1 MADFSSIKQAV
12 ATLRAQVEQASITP
26 EMLGSI
32 LNDLLVRTA
41 AKVQP
46 RQVDNDLYLDLID
59 SGNTVLGSFKLPSC
73 SGTTAGIVPPGLYT
87 FLQEGAVDGKHAM
100 AQKGQPSGF
109 ATLGSD
115 GKLTSAQLPA
125 ITSAMLPP
133 EMRVHVGAFDGFK
146 ELTPE
151 QGFEQMGLS
160 PMAGAKVYFSKAKGA
175 FYCVKDEAS
184 LTSRK
189 VYLTWAGNSLMDASV
204 AMGTEDS
211 TRGVVPVTGKLYYCR
226 ADKAYYLWNGSYMQ
240 PELAAQEEYKERAL
254 IAEAET
260 AGATWN
266 AETRHFSLN
275 GLTDISIDEMRKILV
290 YGNRSLGWGA
300 FAVGNDTNRRIRTNI
315 APSGIYSTQTDA
327 QYLCTG
333 QRELEV
339 FVLRKNEPADGV
351 FCTEFKSSYM
361 AFQSCSSLRRIVGK
375 IKISRIIDYNG
386 VFDGCLKL
394 EDIQLAGLSGDT
406 YLGNLPALSLES
418 LRYMMQNSAAP
429 DAGITLTV
437 HSDVYAKITDTTN
450 TDWFALLDLA
460 AQKNVNIATTA

>member
-1 MADFSSIKQAV
+1 MSEITQEYIGSLISQIENAEEPESITNGMV
-12 ATLRAQVEQASITP
+12 AQV
-26 EMLGSI
+26 LDW
-32 LNDLLVRTA
+32 LNS
-41 AKVQP
+41 KVIP
-46 RQVDNDLYLDLID
+46 AETIVYLQ
-59 SGNTVLGSFKLPSC
+59 T
-73 SGTTAGIVPPGLYT
+73 
-87 FLQEGAVDGKHAM
+87 GATDGKHAM
-100 AQKGQPSGF
+100 QQKGQPSGF
-109 ATLGSD
+109 ATLDSA

-125 ITSAMLPP
+125 ITSAMLPQVP
-133 EMRVHVGAFDGFK
+133 ASLLPFELRTHVCAFDGF
-146 ELTPE
+146 EDLVPE
-151 QGFEQMGLS
+151 QAFEQMGLS
-160 PMAGAKVYFSKAKGA
+160 PMGAAKVHFSRSKGA
-175 FYCVKDEAS
+175 FYCVKNAGS
-184 LTSRK
+184 LTDRK
-189 VYLTWAGNSLMDASV
+189 VYCTWAGNSLMDASV

>member
-1 MADFSSIKQAV
+1 MANQENQRKRITELPTATDLSGLITLGVDENNEGVKIPIGSLIQDIKTTSTTALSK
-12 ATLRAQVEQASITP
+12 A
-26 EMLGSI
+26 
-32 LNDLLVRTA
+32 TA
-41 AKVQP
+41 A
-46 RQVDNDLYLDLID
+46 
-59 SGNTVLGSFKLPSC
+59 
-73 SGTTAGIVPPGLYT
+73 
-87 FLQEGAVDGKHAM
+87 
-100 AQKGQPSGF
+100 
-109 ATLGSD
+109 
-115 GKLTSAQLPA
+115 
-125 ITSAMLPP
+125 
-133 EMRVHVGAFDGFK
+133 HVCAFDGFK
-146 ELTPE
+146 ELTPA
-151 QGFEQMGLS
+151 QDFAQSGLTNMS
-160 PMAGAKVYFSKAKGA
+160 GAKIYFSKSKGG
-175 FYCVKDEAS
+175 FYCVTNEVS
-184 LTSRK
+184 LTSRV
-189 VYLTWAGNSLMDASV
+189 VYNTWAGSSLMDASAV
-204 AMGTEDS
+204 MGTANA
-211 TRGVVPVTGKLYYCR
+211 TKGVVPIVGKFYYNR
-226 ADKAYYLWNGSYMQ
+226 ADKAYYLWNGTSMQ
-240 PELAAQEEYKERAL
+240 PELAVMEEYKERAL

-429 DAGITLTV
+429 DAGITLMV